1 MRTNKKRA
9 VFQVL
14 FQVLCIAIGLVV
26 VAPILYAIS
35 VSFMDSDQ
43 ILNTELSLLPRRI
56 QFENYKI
63 ALSTTPLMR
72 YMWNSLVI
80 AGTSSA
86 IRVITA
92 SMAAFAFAFLTF
104 RGKNVIF
111 MLFMSTIMVPADCL
125 LVTNYQTVSRLGLVN
140 TYVGMM
146 IVFCASALNILMM
159 RQNFLSFSS
168 ELYDAANVDG
178 CGNFRFFTRILL
190 PLNKSVMTTV
200 FISAFIGT
208 WNTYLWPMLVTNK
221 NEMRTVQVG
230 ITMLNFPDGTV
241 YGPIMA
247 AATIVLVPTILVF
260 IIFKKQIVSGIMV
273 GSVKG

>member
-1 MRTNKKRA
+1 MTSNPRKR
-9 VFQVL
+9 FFGIL
-14 FQVLCIAIGLVV
+14 FQVLCIAAGCIVIS
-26 VAPILYAIS
+26 PILYAVS

-63 ALSTTPLMR
+63 ALSTTPLIR

-80 AGTSSA
+80 AGSSSL
-86 IRVITA
+86 IRVLTA

-111 MLFMSTIMVPADCL
+111 MLFMATIMVPADCL
-125 LVTNYQTVSRLGLVN
+125 LVTNYQTVSKLGLIN
-140 TYVGMM
+140 TYIGMM

-159 RQNFLSFSS
+159 RQNFLSFSN

-190 PLNKSVMTTV
+190 PLNKSVLTTV

-221 NEMRTVQVG
+221 NDMRTVQVG

>member
-1 MRTNKKRA
+1 MKHNPRKR
-9 VFQVL
+9 FFNLL
-14 FQVLCIAIGLVV
+14 FQIFCIVAGCVV
-26 VAPILYAIS
+26 ISPILYAVS
-35 VSFMDSDQ
+35 VSFMDPDQ

-56 QFENYKI
+56 HFDNYKI
-63 ALSTTPLMR
+63 ALSTTPLLR

-80 AGTSSA
+80 AGVSSM
-86 IRVITA
+86 IRVLTA
-92 SMAAFAFAFLTF
+92 SMAAFAFAFMAF

-125 LVTNYQTVSRLGLVN
+125 LVTNYQTVSKLGLIN
-140 TYVGMM
+140 TYIGMM

-190 PLNKSVMTTV
+190 PLNKSVLTTV

-221 NEMRTVQVG
+221 NNMRTVQVG

>member
-1 MRTNKKRA
+1 MTTRPRKK
-9 VFQVL
+9 VWSIL

-26 VAPILYAIS
+26 ISPILYAIS

-43 ILNTELSLLPRRI
+43 ILNTELSILPRRI

-80 AGTSSA
+80 AGTSSV
-86 IRVITA
+86 IRVLTA
-92 SMAAFAFAFLTF
+92 SLAAFAFAFLTF
-104 RGKNVIF
+104 KGKNIIF

-125 LVTNYQTVSRLGLVN
+125 LVTNYQTVSRLGLIN
-140 TYVGMM
+140 TYAGMM
-146 IVFCASALNILMM
+146 IVFCASALNVLMM

-178 CGNFRFFTRILL
+178 CGNFRFYTRILL
-190 PLNKSVMTTV
+190 PLNKSVLTTV

-221 NEMRTVQVG
+221 NNMRTVQVG

-247 AATIVLVPTILVF
+247 AATIVLVPTIAIF